1 MGAAEFIRQVGLVC
15 IAVLV
20 LAAYPIYAYTG
31 VASLKGVLAGCGI
44 AALNVLAGC
53 LAAVWA
59 FEKPQKVFLKTV
71 LGGMLIRMIGVGLV
85 FLLLIR
91 YTGVDTL
98 ALTLSLISF
107 FALFQVFEIRFL
119 ATRLCDRPS
128 SKEGR

>member
-15 IAVLV
+15 IVVLV

-31 VASLKGVLAGCGI
+31 AASLIGVLAGCGI

-53 LAAVWA
+53 LTSVWA
-59 FEKPQKVFLKTV
+59 FEKPQRVFFKTV
-71 LGGMLIRMIGVGLV
+71 LGGMLIRLIGVGLA
-85 FLLLIR
+85 FLLLIK
-91 YTGVDTL
+91 YTDVDTL

-107 FALFQVFEIRFL
+107 FAIFQVFEIRFL
-119 ATRLCDRPS
+119 ATRLCGQP

>member
-15 IAVLV
+15 IVVLV

-31 VASLKGVLAGCGI
+31 AASLIGVLAGCGI

-53 LAAVWA
+53 LTSVWA
-59 FEKPQKVFLKTV
+59 FEKPQRVFFKTV
-71 LGGMLIRMIGVGLV
+71 LGGMLIRLIGVGLV
-85 FLLLIR
+85 FLLLIK
-91 YTGVDTL
+91 YTDVDTL

-107 FALFQVFEIRFL
+107 FAIFQVFEIRFL
-119 ATRLCDRPS
+119 ATRLCSQP